1 MLPNPSQLGTVTPVR
16 SVLCV
21 EPSLKQNWLCGSLF
35 VFSKVA
41 QTHAHEPIAL
51 LWTKVDSFS
60 QLEDDARQFFARD
73 GGDPGVWLRVRIL
86 NSPVF
91 SLRTTVRATRD
102 SLREADQTF
111 SARRRIIGSV
121 SAKDIAFK
129 CVLNGY

>member
-60 QLEDDARQFFARD
+60 QLEDDARQFFARGRRRSRRLAA
-73 GGDPGVWLRVRIL
+73 GGDFEFAGLR
-86 NSPVF
+86 
-91 SLRTTVRATRD
+91 LRNNGRSTPD
-102 SLREADQTF
+102 SLPETNPTF
-111 SARRRIIGSV
+111 SSTPPVIGP
-121 SAKDIAFK
+121 
-129 CVLNGY
+129 GYAN